1 MRPILLLLAATL
13 LAPLALAQP
22 TPDPGACV
30 QESAT
35 VESCDVQIHE
45 LPSGSYHVLPERIN
59 VAEGETLKLHV
70 ENRGNSTHNLMFC
83 GDGVDPTTSLSP
95 TCKDVWTFTNDIAAH
110 AEKNVT
116 ISSVS
121 KAGTFYYFCTKP
133 GHANNK
139 MYGEMIVASSGAA
152 KKSGG
157 EAALGAILALVA
169 VALVVR
175 RR

>member
-1 MRPILLLLAATL
+1 MRTTLALAFAL
-13 LAPLALAQP
+13 FLAPLALAQP
-22 TPDPGACV
+22 APDPGACV

-35 VESCDVQIHE
+35 VEACDVQIHE

-59 VAEGETLKLHV
+59 VAQGETLKLRV
-70 ENRGNSTHNLMFC
+70 ENTGSSAHNLMFC

-110 AEKNVT
+110 GEKNVT
-116 ISSVS
+116 ISSVP

-139 MYGEMIVASSGAA
+139 MYGEMIVASSGGA

-157 EAALGAILALVA
+157 EATLGATLALGL
-169 VALVVR
+169 VALVLR